1 MRILILWASLDQPNL
16 GVRALAVGT
25 KALAQRVFPDA
36 AIEIQG
42 TGRGDAPMGIMRGRS
57 LVKERLTGDKGFY
70 DWLSSFDLILD
81 TRAGDSFADIY
92 GFDRLRKMSM
102 VPEIVHAMGV
112 PVVLTPQTIGPFTTR
127 RGTLLAR
134 RVLRQASLVASRD
147 PRSAAFS
154 AQLGRPVDVE
164 STDVVFAIDHP
175 AVERTRDVVLNVS
188 GLLWDE
194 NPHVDAARY
203 RHDVVE
209 LARRV
214 QAEGRS
220 VTFLAHVVGADES
233 AGDNDRY
240 PLADLRR
247 ELGDIEVVIPTGEDA
262 LTQVRETVGSA
273 SVVLGSRMHACLN
286 ALSMGTPSIPLAY
299 SRKFAPLLA
308 DLGWDHVVDL
318 REDGVVERVL
328 AELASPD
335 LAGEATALRERAD
348 ASVSRFA
355 DALPEMGSTL
365 R

>member
-36 AIEIQG
+36 EIEIQG

-57 LVKERLTGDKGFY
+57 LVKERVTGEHGLF
-70 DWLSSFDLILD
+70 DWLSSFDLVLD

-92 GFDRLRKMSM
+92 GFDRLKRMSLF
-102 VPEIVHAMGV
+102 PELAHRVGV

-127 RGTLLAR
+127 RATLLAR
-134 RVLRQASLVASRD
+134 RSLRQASLVASRD

-188 GLLWDE
+188 GLLWGE

-203 RHDVVE
+203 RAVVTAVAKA
-209 LARRV
+209 L

-220 VTFLAHVVGADES
+220 VTLLSHVVHEDDAP
-233 AGDNDRY
+233 GDNDRY
-240 PLADLRR
+240 PLAALRE
-247 ELGDIEVVIPTGEDA
+247 ELGDVDVVIPSGPDA
-262 LTQVRETVGSA
+262 LDEVRRAVGSA
-273 SVVLGSRMHACLN
+273 RLVIGSRMHACLN
-286 ALSMGTPSIPLAY
+286 ALSMGTPAVPLAY

-308 DLGWDHVVDL
+308 QLGWDHVVDL
-318 REDGVVERVL
+318 REDEVVPRTLAAVADPRL
-328 AELASPD
+328 AEDAV
-335 LAGEATALRERAD
+335 TLRERAD
-348 ASVSRFA
+348 GMVGRFSQALGDMGAS
-355 DALPEMGSTL
+355 L